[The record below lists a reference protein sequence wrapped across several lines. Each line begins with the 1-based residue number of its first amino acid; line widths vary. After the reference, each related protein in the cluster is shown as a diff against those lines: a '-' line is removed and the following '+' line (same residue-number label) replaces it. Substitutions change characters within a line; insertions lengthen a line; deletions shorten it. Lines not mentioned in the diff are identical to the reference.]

1 MDDLLASDNFFSFLV
16 SFDEVSAMLNSAT
29 ELITIPFTVFSSVC
43 FLFVSWFSG
52 GIRRKK
58 RKKKDLFVVLRH
70 RSEGITYAEF
80 PSL

>member
-43 FLFVSWFSG
+43 FSFVSWFSG
-52 GIRRKK
+52 GIRKK
-58 RKKKDLFVVLRH
+58 KEKDLFVILKH
-70 RSEGITYAEF
+70 RSEEITYTEF
-80 PSL
+80 LSL